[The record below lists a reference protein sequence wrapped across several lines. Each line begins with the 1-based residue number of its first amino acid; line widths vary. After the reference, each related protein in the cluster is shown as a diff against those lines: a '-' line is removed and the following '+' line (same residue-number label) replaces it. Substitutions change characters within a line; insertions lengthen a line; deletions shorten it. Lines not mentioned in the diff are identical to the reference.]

1 MTTPV
6 TAHEG
11 LHAETGALRGER
23 RDRHPDPVV
32 RVRGLA
38 WLELTK
44 PDLAGAE
51 RFARDFGLAVVRR
64 DADELV
70 LRGTAAGPPCLVVR
84 RGPTSRRVA
93 PVLLAADA
101 ADLDRLARDAGTS
114 VTALPGPGGGRVVD
128 LPAPDGSRSR
138 VVHGVAE
145 LPALPTRAPLV
156 VNTGV
161 ATPRTNA
168 VQRPPR
174 APSQVERLGH
184 VVLQSTRFTAVLEHY
199 QRVLGLIASDYLF
212 HPRARRRGP
221 AMAFLRCDLGEVPAD
236 HHTLALTLGTSTGYV
251 HSAYQVADLDA
262 VATGGAW
269 LADRGYHHTWG
280 IGRHVQG
287 SQLFDYWRDPDD
299 LLVEH
304 YADGDLFDSSV
315 DAGWTAMT
323 TSGLSQ
329 WGPPVTRDF
338 LGSTPT
344 PSLVREVLTALREDN
359 EMTPA
364 RLLGLLRVAA
374 S

>member
-6 TAHEG
+6 TAHED
-11 LHAETGALRGER
+11 LHAEAGRLRGER
-23 RDRHPDPVV
+23 ADRHPDPVV
-32 RVRGLA
+32 KVAGLSR
-38 WLELTK
+38 LELATR
-44 PDLAGAE
+44 DLDRTE
-51 RFARDFGLAVVRR
+51 RFARDFGLGVVRR
-64 DADELV
+64 SPDELV
-70 LRGTAAGPPCLVVR
+70 LRGAAAGPPCLLVR
-84 RGPTSRRVA
+84 RG
-93 PVLLAADA
+93 DA
-101 ADLDRLARDAGTS
+101 AGLTATVLAVDDRSDLDRLSRDAGS
-114 VTALPGPGGGRVVD
+114 PVRALPGPEGGAVVD
-128 LPAPDGSRSR
+128 LTAPDGSAVR
-138 VVHGVAE
+138 VVHGVAD
-145 LPALPTRAPLV
+145 LPARPTRAPLV
-156 VNTGV
+156 VNTAA

-168 VQRPPR
+168 VQRPSR
-174 APSQVERLGH
+174 APSEVLALGH
-184 VVLQSTRFTAVLEHY
+184 VVLQSTRFTATLDWY
-199 QRVLGLIASDYLF
+199 QRMFGLIASDYLF

-221 AMAFLRCDLGEVPAD
+221 AMAFLRCDRGGVPAD
-236 HHTLALTLGTSTGYV
+236 HHTVAMTLGTRTGYV

-304 YADGDLFDSSV
+304 FADGDVFDSSV
-315 DAGWTAMT
+315 EAGWTAMT
-323 TSGLSQ
+323 ASGLSQ

-344 PSLVREVLTALREDN
+344 PARVREVLTALREDN